1 MILTK
6 EETKKILDK
15 VLKLCKADSAQVALS
30 GGNEQ
35 LVRYANNMVSTNLSK
50 SAMNLNISVAFE
62 NKKGSSSTN
71 QFDKDSLR
79 KCVQRAEQIAEYAP
93 PDPEFM
99 PPLEP
104 QVYKEIKAFFKNTE
118 EYGPE
123 EKTKIVMDI
132 INHGQEKEM
141 NLFGTFSNSAS
152 FLAIANSKG
161 LFGYH
166 KYTSANCTTTAR
178 TKDGT
183 GSSRATKDNRDIKK
197 LDAFKVGKEAIERAL
212 ESRNPKEIEPGD
224 YTVVFE
230 PEALADLLLFIY
242 FAIDARAADEGRS
255 FMSTKDGKSK
265 LGTKVFGENVIVK
278 SIPDH
283 PDLLAFPFD
292 NEGIPSREITWIDKG
307 VVKNLYYSR
316 YWAQK
321 KGKKPSS
328 FTGGIV
334 MEGGKATI
342 QDLIKSVKKGIY
354 IPRLWYIR
362 VVNPMTLLL
371 TGLTRD
377 GVFLIEDGKLKH
389 PLFNLRFNESLE
401 TVLNS
406 ITMMTKPE
414 IAIGSEFD
422 MSILVPGAKIKNFT
436 FTSVAPSV

>member
-1 MILTK
+1 MILSK
-6 EETKKILDK
+6 EETKKILER
-15 VLKLCKADSAQVALS
+15 VLKFCKVDSARVGLS
-30 GGNEQ
+30 GEDEQ
-35 LVRYANNMVSTNLSK
+35 LVRYANNMVFTNLSK
-50 SAMNLNISVAFE
+50 STMNLGVSVAFE

-71 QFDKDSLR
+71 QFDEDSLK
-79 KCVQRAEQIAEYAP
+79 KCVQRAEQIAKYAP
-93 PDPEFM
+93 PDPEFL

-104 QVYKEIKAFFKNTE
+104 QQYKEIKAFIKDTAE
-118 EYGPE
+118 IGPE
-123 EKTKIVMDI
+123 EKTKKVMDI
-132 INHGQEKEM
+132 IEHGQKKEM
-141 NLFGTFSNSAS
+141 SLFGTFSNSAS
-152 FLAIANSKG
+152 FFAIANSNG

-183 GSSRATKDNRDIKK
+183 GSFRATKDNRDIKK
-197 LDAFKVGKEAIERAL
+197 LDAFRVGKEAIERAL
-212 ESRNPKEIEPGD
+212 KSRNPKEIEPGD

-230 PEALADLLLFIY
+230 PEALADLVLFMY
-242 FAIDARAADEGRS
+242 FFIDARAADEGRS

-265 LGTKVFGENVIVK
+265 LGTKVFGENVTVK
-278 SIPDH
+278 SLPDH

-316 YWAQK
+316 YWAKK

-334 MEGGKATI
+334 MEGGKATLE
-342 QDLIKSVKKGIY
+342 QLIKSVKKGIY
-354 IPRLWYIR
+354 VPRLWYIR
-362 VVNPMTLLL
+362 DVNPMTLLL

-377 GVFLIEDGKLKH
+377 GVFLIEDGRLKH

-401 TVLNS
+401 TVLNN

-422 MSILVPGAKIKNFT
+422 MAMLVPGAKVENFT

>member
-1 MILTK
+1 MILSK
-6 EETKKILDK
+6 EETKKILER
-15 VLKLCKADSAQVALS
+15 VLKLCKADSARVGLS
-30 GGNEQ
+30 GEDEQ
-35 LVRYANNMVSTNLSK
+35 FVRYANNMVFTNLSK
-50 SAMNLNISVAFE
+50 STMNLGVTVAFE

-71 QFDKDSLR
+71 QFDEDSLK

-93 PDPEFM
+93 PDPEFL

-104 QVYKEIKAFFKNTE
+104 QEYKEIKAFFKNTAE
-118 EYGPE
+118 IGSEA
-123 EKTKIVMDI
+123 KTKTVMDI
-132 INHGQEKEM
+132 IEHGQKKEM

-152 FLAIANSKG
+152 FFAIANSKG

-166 KYTSANCTTTAR
+166 KYPSANCTTTAR

-183 GSSRATKDNRDIKK
+183 GSFRATKDHRDIKK
-197 LDAFKVGKEAIERAL
+197 LDALEVGKEAVDRAL
-212 ESRNPKEIEPGD
+212 KSKNPKEIEPGD

-230 PEALADLLLFIY
+230 PEALADLVLFMY
-242 FAIDARAADEGRS
+242 FFIDARAADEGRS

-265 LGTKVFGENVIVK
+265 LGTKVFGENVTVK

-292 NEGIPSREITWIDKG
+292 DEGIPSQETTWIDKG

-316 YWAQK
+316 YWAKK

-334 MEGGKATI
+334 MEGEKTTI
-342 QDLIKSVKKGIY
+342 EELIKSVKKGIY

-377 GVFLIEDGKLKH
+377 GVFLIEDGQLKH
-389 PLFNLRFNESLE
+389 PLLNLRFNESLE
-401 TVLNS
+401 TVLNN
-406 ITMMTKPE
+406 ITMMSKPE

-422 MSILVPGAKIKNFT
+422 WPMLVPGAKVENFT

>member
-1 MILTK
+1 MILSK
-6 EETKKILDK
+6 EETRKILER
-15 VLKLCKADSAQVALS
+15 VLKLCKADSARVGLS
-30 GGNEQ
+30 GEDEQ
-35 LVRYANNMVSTNLSK
+35 LVRYANNMVFTNLSK
-50 SAMNLNISVAFE
+50 STMNLGVSVAFE
-62 NKKGSSSTN
+62 NKKGRSSTN
-71 QFDKDSLR
+71 QFDEDSLR
-79 KCVQRAEQIAEYAP
+79 KCVQRAEQIAKYAP
-93 PDPEFM
+93 PDPEFL

-104 QVYKEIKAFFKNTE
+104 QQYKEIKAFIKDTAE
-118 EYGPE
+118 IGPK
-123 EKTKIVMDI
+123 EKTKKVMDI
-132 INHGQEKEM
+132 IEHGQKKEM

-152 FLAIANSKG
+152 FFAIANSKG

-183 GSSRATKDNRDIKK
+183 GSFKATKDNRDIKK
-197 LDAFKVGKEAIERAL
+197 LDAFRVGKEAIERAL
-212 ESRNPKEIEPGD
+212 KSRNPKEIEPGD

-230 PEALADLLLFIY
+230 PEALADLVLFMY
-242 FAIDARAADEGRS
+242 FFIDARAADEGRS

-265 LGTKVFGENVIVK
+265 LGTKVFGENVTVK

-283 PDLLAFPFD
+283 PDLLSFPFD

-307 VVKNLYYSR
+307 MVKNLYYSR
-316 YWAQK
+316 YWAKK

-334 MEGGKATI
+334 MEGGKATME
-342 QDLIKSVKKGIY
+342 QLIKSVKKGIY
-354 IPRLWYIR
+354 VPRLWYIR
-362 VVNPMTLLL
+362 DVNPMTLLL

-377 GVFLIEDGKLKH
+377 GVFLIEDGRLKH

-414 IAIGSEFD
+414 IAIGSEFN
-422 MSILVPGAKIKNFT
+422 MAMLVPGAKVENFT

>member
-1 MILTK
+1 MILSK
-6 EETKKILDK
+6 EETKKILER
-15 VLKLCKADSAQVALS
+15 VLKLCKADSARVGLS
-30 GGNEQ
+30 GEDEQ
-35 LVRYANNMVSTNLSK
+35 FVRYANNMVFTNLSK
-50 SAMNLNISVAFE
+50 STMNLGVTVAFE

-71 QFDKDSLR
+71 QFDEDSLK

-93 PDPEFM
+93 PDPEFL

-104 QVYKEIKAFFKNTE
+104 QEYKEIKAFFKNTAE
-118 EYGPE
+118 IGSEA
-123 EKTKIVMDI
+123 KTKTVMDI
-132 INHGQEKEM
+132 IEHGQKKEM

-152 FLAIANSKG
+152 FFAIANSKG

-183 GSSRATKDNRDIKK
+183 GSFRATKDHRDIKK
-197 LDAFKVGKEAIERAL
+197 LDALEVGKEAVDRAL
-212 ESRNPKEIEPGD
+212 KSKNPKEIEPGD

-230 PEALADLLLFIY
+230 PEALADLVLFMY
-242 FAIDARAADEGRS
+242 FFIDARAADEGRS

-265 LGTKVFGENVIVK
+265 LGTKVFGENVTVK

-292 NEGIPSREITWIDKG
+292 DEGIPSQETTWIDKG

-316 YWAQK
+316 YWAKK

-334 MEGGKATI
+334 MEGEKTTI
-342 QDLIKSVKKGIY
+342 EELIKSVKKGIY

-377 GVFLIEDGKLKH
+377 GVFLIEDGQLKH
-389 PLFNLRFNESLE
+389 PLLNLRFNESLE
-401 TVLNS
+401 TVLNN
-406 ITMMTKPE
+406 ITMMSKPE

-422 MSILVPGAKIKNFT
+422 WPMLVPGAKVENFT